1 MSTLLRVIAM
11 VMPVMVAV
19 VMMAM
24 VYFHHHLGL
33 RRNRRREAE
42 DKYQRKEKLFH
53 SRNTS
58 VGR

>member
-24 VYFHHHLGL
+24 VVAANIFVGL
-33 RRNRRREAE
+33 RHDRRN
-42 DKYQRKEKLFH
+42 DQ
-53 SRNTS
+53 SR
-58 VGR
+58 